1 MKRTL
6 IAVLI
11 VLVLSAAHLLWADE
25 ESYVELDIF
34 DLILGII
41 ENPDPIPQVHW
52 VPLSVDPNSPDARE
66 AGEHD
71 FSKLLLFITI

>member
-34 DLILGII
+34 DLIR
-41 ENPDPIPQVHW
+41 HR
-52 VPLSVDPNSPDARE
+52 ARTNTFE
-66 AGEHD
+66 
-71 FSKLLLFITI
+71 